1 MNIGTTCDADVLEI
15 LESEVFKLQQQGT
28 TILSF
33 QAFKHLL
40 QTQTFTP
47 FPKHLPVSIE
57 ASDPILNA
65 SPETIAKKTY
75 IAPERL
81 KEERYKSLLAKH
93 YETIKREV
101 LHQEAVLNHLRA
113 KEVVSLL
120 DFQGYL
126 AHFFRENFA
135 PFFSQRAFSLG
146 VEQLTAHSYITA
158 GSRHGKS
165 ELVKRLIFGV
175 LESGHSAI
183 VLDPHGDLAEQV
195 AHWEEFAKDPQK
207 LVYFN
212 PRAFGN
218 DLECVPILNPLSP
231 LKSALNRDSVVSGF
245 IDTLTSVIDSKDAP
259 TDRMKSILKACLYT
273 FSYYSEEVT
282 LYDLIDFLGTGEK
295 AEFWK
300 SQAQTL
306 LKNQSLLETIY
317 DFDKKEYQNTKT
329 AIRDRLRV
337 LLASDVLDACLI
349 GQSSIDLAQAMNTG
363 KVMVFNLQ
371 KGQLGRDSSNAFG
384 RLLLASISAQAMQR
398 STENKDDRKPVFLFM
413 DEGDNYMSDNVIE
426 IYKETGKYGLFVTFI
441 QQVAGY
447 GMDSE
452 QWRVVRGNSGLRFA
466 GNVGGDSDG
475 LKIVSEMVSTPKED
489 ILSLPKGN
497 FWVKSGTATPQKIRI
512 GADLVDYRHSMT
524 PQEWHTVKAYQQE
537 QFYRVKNGK
546 NAPIPHDS
554 TPEASP
560 TPNTTN
566 KPQESQKN
574 GKKAPLDFDLD

>member
-1 MNIGTTCDADVLEI
+1 MNIGTTCDADLLDALEN
-15 LESEVFKLQQQGT
+15 EVFKLQQQGT
-28 TILSF
+28 TILNF

-57 ASDPILNA
+57 ASDPVLNA
-65 SPETIAKKTY
+65 SPDTLRQQTTLPISDYKRLRYSFLLKKHHETI
-75 IAPERL
+75 R
-81 KEERYKSLLAKH
+81 
-93 YETIKREV
+93 REV
-101 LHQEAVLNHLRA
+101 LHQEAVLSHLRA

-135 PFFSQRAFSLG
+135 LFFSQRAFSLD
-146 VEQLTAHSYITA
+146 VEQLKAHSYICA
-158 GSRHGKS
+158 GAGHGKS

-183 VLDPHGDLAEQV
+183 VLDPHGDLAEQI
-195 AHWEEFAKDPQK
+195 AHWEEFAKHPEK

-212 PRAFGN
+212 PRAFGEG
-218 DLECVPILNPLSP
+218 LEYVPILNPLST

-273 FSYYSEEVT
+273 FSYYPEEVT
-282 LYDLIDFLGTGEK
+282 LYDLIDFLGTGDK

-300 SQAQTL
+300 NQAQIL

-349 GQSSIDLAQAMNTG
+349 GKSSIDLAQAMNTG
-363 KVMVFNLQ
+363 KIMVFNLQ

-384 RLLLASISAQAMQR
+384 RLLLASISAYAMQR
-398 STENKDDRKPVFLFM
+398 STQSKDDRKSVFLFM

-426 IYKETGKYGLFVTFI
+426 IYKETRKYGLFITFI

-452 QWRVVRGNSGLRFA
+452 QWRAVRTNSFLRFA
-466 GNVGGDSDG
+466 GNVGGDSEG
-475 LKIVSEMVSTPKED
+475 LKIVSDMVSIPKED
-489 ILSLPKGN
+489 ILNLPKGN
-497 FWVKSGTATPQKIRI
+497 FWIKSGIATPQKIRI
-512 GADLVDYRHSMT
+512 GADLIDYRHSMT
-524 PQEWHTVKAYQQE
+524 PAEWQQVKAYQKE
-537 QFYRVKNGK
+537 QFYRAKITK
-546 NAPIPHDS
+546 ICPIDDDKTEVP
-554 TPEASP
+554 
-560 TPNTTN
+560 PNTA
-566 KPQESQKN
+566 KPPESPKN
-574 GKKAPLDFDLD
+574 SKKAPIDFDLD